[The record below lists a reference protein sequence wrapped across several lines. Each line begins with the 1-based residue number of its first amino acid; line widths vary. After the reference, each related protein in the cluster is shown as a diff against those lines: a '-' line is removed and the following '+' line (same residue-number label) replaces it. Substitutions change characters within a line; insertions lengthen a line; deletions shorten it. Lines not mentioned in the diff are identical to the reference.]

1 MANSALRFE
10 FDVDLKP
17 VKHKKRPVPKKG
29 FVLRQRLVL
38 AYQIHDL
45 LSQGKAQSLHQ
56 IGRWLGSCHARM
68 SQIINLLNL
77 APAIQQEILLSED
90 TKLHQVTEFD
100 IRDIAMEMD
109 WQKQTAM
116 WKTLLT
122 IFS

>member
-77 APAIQQEILLSED
+77 APMIQQDILLSNNL
-90 TKLHQVTEFD
+90 KIHQITEFH
-100 IRDIAMEMD
+100 IRDIAMEVD
-109 WQKQTAM
+109 WKIQNIG
-116 WKTLLT
+116 WKKLLDAL
-122 IFS
+122 